1 MVAPSQPNL
10 KFYIIMQLDFLTYT
24 ETREA
29 QQLNFLDDKNR
40 VHIQKCDKRDVE
52 KFFASITEDEIID
65 HSLVWSKLKCT
76 NDMEV
81 FQRWLF
87 AFCSV
92 HTSYESNM
100 RGYLA
105 IKDFTE
111 WFNRDDVL
119 KQKLIESGV
128 GMYNNRTKFIS
139 QFATKFWQNPNL
151 FKFKKDH
158 NKFDWAD
165 FRDGL
170 VKDILG
176 LGLAKVSFAL
186 EMIYT
191 FDAKVMCADT
201 HLFQAYGL
209 DQSKHLSEYQKIE
222 NHWIEFSAMYNV
234 PSAIARAIYW
244 NRKKG
249 EKDCYYWAKVLDN
262 QANDASIEV

>member
-1 MVAPSQPNL
+1 
-10 KFYIIMQLDFLTYT
+10 MQLDFLSYT
-24 ETREA
+24 EKKPTE
-29 QQLNFLDDKNR
+29 QLSFLDEKNR
-40 VHIQKCDKRDVE
+40 VHIKKHNKTDVE

-65 HSLVWSKLKCT
+65 HSVVWERLKPT
-76 NDMEV
+76 NDVDV

-105 IKDFTE
+105 IKNFTE
-111 WFNRDDVL
+111 WFNKDEVL
-119 KQKLIESGV
+119 FDKLKDSGV
-128 GMYNNRTKFIS
+128 GLYNNRTKFIS
-139 QFATKFWQNPNL
+139 EFATKYWQNPNL
-151 FKFKKDH
+151 FKFKK
-158 NKFDWAD
+158 NQKWSE

-170 VKDILG
+170 VKEVLG

-191 FDAKVMCADT
+191 FEAKVMCADT

-222 NHWIEFSAMYNV
+222 NHWIEFSSMYNV

-249 EKDCYYWAKVLDN
+249 EKDCSYWADVLDN
-262 QANDASIEV
+262 DKNSFSIEV

>member
-1 MVAPSQPNL
+1 
-10 KFYIIMQLDFLTYT
+10 MQLDFLTYT

-52 KFFASITEDEIID
+52 KFFASITEDEVID
-65 HSLVWSKLKCT
+65 TSLVWQRLKCT

-119 KQKLIESGV
+119 TQKLIESGV

-139 QFATKFWQNPNL
+139 EFATKFWKNPNL
-151 FKFKKDH
+151 FKFKK
-158 NKFDWAD
+158 NQKWSE
-165 FRDGL
+165 FRDSL
-170 VKDILG
+170 ASQILG

-262 QANDASIEV
+262 QDTYASIEV

>member
-1 MVAPSQPNL
+1 MLARSVVAPSQPNL

-24 ETREA
+24 ETREPK
-29 QQLNFLDDKNR
+29 QMDFLDDKNR

-52 KFFASITEDEIID
+52 KFFASITEDEVID
-65 HSLVWSKLKCT
+65 TSLVWQRLKCT

-119 KQKLIESGV
+119 KQKLVESGV

-139 QFATKFWQNPNL
+139 EFATKFWKNPNL
-151 FKFKKDH
+151 FKFK
-158 NKFDWAD
+158 
-165 FRDGL
+165 
-170 VKDILG
+170 
-176 LGLAKVSFAL
+176 
-186 EMIYT
+186 
-191 FDAKVMCADT
+191 
-201 HLFQAYGL
+201 
-209 DQSKHLSEYQKIE
+209 
-222 NHWIEFSAMYNV
+222 
-234 PSAIARAIYW
+234 
-244 NRKKG
+244 
-249 EKDCYYWAKVLDN
+249 
-262 QANDASIEV
+262 

>member
-1 MVAPSQPNL
+1 M
-10 KFYIIMQLDFLTYT
+10 ITETQLDFLPHVAKQ
-24 ETREA
+24 EA
-29 QQLNFLDDKNR
+29 QQLSFLDESNR
-40 VHIQKCDKRDVE
+40 VHLRKFDKRDVE
-52 KFFASITEDEIID
+52 RFFESITEDEIID
-65 HSLVWSKLKCT
+65 TSLVWEKLKCT
-76 NDMEV
+76 NDMEQ

-151 FKFKKDH
+151 FKFKKDQS
-158 NKFDWAD
+158 WSD
-165 FRDGL
+165 FRNGL
-170 VKDILG
+170 VKEILG
-176 LGLAKVSFAL
+176 LGMAKVSFAL

-191 FDAKVMCADT
+191 FEAQVMCADT
-201 HLFQAYGL
+201 HLFQAYGYKQEL
-209 DQSKHLSEYQKIE
+209 HSNKYDEIE
-222 NHWIEFSAMYNV
+222 KHWIEFSAMYNV
-234 PSAIARAIYW
+234 SPAISRAIYW

-262 QANDASIEV
+262 QASDGSMKD

>member
-1 MVAPSQPNL
+1 
-10 KFYIIMQLDFLTYT
+10 MQLDFLTYT
-24 ETREA
+24 ETKEA

-40 VHIQKCDKRDVE
+40 VYIQKCDKRDVE

-65 HSLVWSKLKCT
+65 TSLVWERLKCT
-76 NDMEV
+76 NDVEV

-111 WFNRDDVL
+111 WFNRDSILID
-119 KQKLIESGV
+119 KLIESGV

-139 QFATKFWQNPNL
+139 QFAKKFWQNPNL
-151 FKFKKDH
+151 FKFKK
-158 NKFDWAD
+158 NQKWSE

-170 VKDILG
+170 VKEILG

-191 FDAKVMCADT
+191 FDAQVMCADT
-201 HLFQAYGL
+201 HLFQAYGYKQEL
-209 DQSKHLSEYQKIE
+209 HSNKYNEIE
-222 NHWIEFSAMYNV
+222 NHWVEFSAMYNV
-234 PSAIARAIYW
+234 APAIARAIYW
-244 NRKKG
+244 NRKKE

-262 QANDASIEV
+262 QANNASIEL

>member
-1 MVAPSQPNL
+1 
-10 KFYIIMQLDFLTYT
+10 MQLDFLTYT
-24 ETREA
+24 ESKPTE
-29 QQLNFLDDKNR
+29 QLSFLDEKNR
-40 VHIQKCDKRDVE
+40 VHIKKHNKTDVE

-65 HSLVWSKLKCT
+65 HSVVWERLKPT
-76 NDMEV
+76 NDVDV

-111 WFNRDDVL
+111 WFNKDDVL
-119 KQKLIESGV
+119 FDKLKGSGV
-128 GMYNNRTKFIS
+128 GLYNNRTKFIS
-139 QFATKFWQNPNL
+139 EFARKYWQNPNL
-151 FKFKKDH
+151 FKFKK
-158 NKFDWAD
+158 NQKWSE

-170 VKDILG
+170 VKEILG

-191 FDAKVMCADT
+191 FEAQVMCADT
-201 HLFQAYGL
+201 HLFQAYGYKQEL
-209 DQSKHLSEYQKIE
+209 HSNKYDEIE
-222 NHWIEFSAMYNV
+222 KHWIEFSAMYNV
-234 PSAIARAIYW
+234 SPAISRAIYW
-244 NRKKG
+244 NRKKD

-262 QANDASIEV
+262 QASDGSIKD

>member
-1 MVAPSQPNL
+1 
-10 KFYIIMQLDFLTYT
+10 MQLDFLSYT
-24 ETREA
+24 ETKPNE
-29 QQLNFLDDKNR
+29 QLSFLDEKNR
-40 VHIQKCDKRDVE
+40 IHIKKHNKEDVE

-65 HSLVWSKLKCT
+65 HSVVWERLKPT
-76 NDMEV
+76 NDVDV

-105 IKDFTE
+105 IKNFTE
-111 WFNRDDVL
+111 WFNKDDALFDKL
-119 KQKLIESGV
+119 KGSGV
-128 GMYNNRTKFIS
+128 GLYNNRTKFIS
-139 QFATKFWQNPNL
+139 EFAQKYWQNPNL
-151 FKFKKDH
+151 FKFKK
-158 NKFDWAD
+158 NQKWAE

-191 FDAKVMCADT
+191 FDCGVFCCDT
-201 HLFQAYGL
+201 HLFQAYGY
-209 DQSKHLSEYQKIE
+209 DQQLHLNKYRELE
-222 NHWIEFSAMYNV
+222 NHWIEFSSMYNV

-249 EKDCYYWAKVLDN
+249 ENDCSYWADVLDN
-262 QANDASIEV
+262 NKNSFSIEV

>member
-1 MVAPSQPNL
+1 M
-10 KFYIIMQLDFLTYT
+10 ITETQLDFLPHVAKQ
-24 ETREA
+24 EA
-29 QQLNFLDDKNR
+29 QQLSFLDESNR
-40 VHIQKCDKRDVE
+40 VHVRKFDKRDVE
-52 KFFASITEDEIID
+52 RFFESITEDEIID
-65 HSLVWSKLKCT
+65 TSLVWEKLKCT

-151 FKFKKDH
+151 FKFKKDQ
-158 NKFDWAD
+158 KWSE
-165 FRDGL
+165 FRNGL
-170 VKDILG
+170 VKEILG
-176 LGLAKVSFAL
+176 LGMAKVSFAL

-191 FDAKVMCADT
+191 FEA
-201 HLFQAYGL
+201 
-209 DQSKHLSEYQKIE
+209 
-222 NHWIEFSAMYNV
+222 
-234 PSAIARAIYW
+234 
-244 NRKKG
+244 
-249 EKDCYYWAKVLDN
+249 
-262 QANDASIEV
+262 

>member
-1 MVAPSQPNL
+1 
-10 KFYIIMQLDFLTYT
+10 MQLDFLTYT
-24 ETREA
+24 ESKPTE
-29 QQLNFLDDKNR
+29 QLSFLDEKNR
-40 VHIQKCDKRDVE
+40 VHIKKYNKTDVE

-65 HSLVWSKLKCT
+65 HCVVWENLKPT
-76 NDMEV
+76 NDVDV

-111 WFNRDDVL
+111 WFNRDEVL
-119 KQKLIESGV
+119 FNKLEGSGV
-128 GMYNNRTKFIS
+128 GLYNNRTKFIS
-139 QFATKFWQNPNL
+139 EFARKYWQNPNL
-151 FKFKKDH
+151 FKFKK
-158 NKFDWAD
+158 NQKWSE

-170 VKDILG
+170 VKEILG

-191 FDAKVMCADT
+191 FDTKVMCADT

-222 NHWIEFSAMYNV
+222 NHWVDFSSMYNV

-249 EKDCYYWAKVLDN
+249 EKDCYYWARVLDN
-262 QANDASIEV
+262 DTN

>member
-1 MVAPSQPNL
+1 MITEN
-10 KFYIIMQLDFLTYT
+10 QLDFLPHIAK
-24 ETREA
+24 REA
-29 QQLNFLDDKNR
+29 QQLSFLDESNR
-40 VHIQKCDKRDVE
+40 VHIRKFDKRDVE
-52 KFFASITEDEIID
+52 NFFASITEDEIID
-65 HSLVWSKLKCT
+65 TSLVWQKLKCT
-76 NDMEV
+76 NDMEQ

-151 FKFKKDH
+151 FKFKKDQS
-158 NKFDWAD
+158 WSD
-165 FRDGL
+165 FRNGL
-170 VKDILG
+170 VKEILG
-176 LGLAKVSFAL
+176 LGMAKVSFAL

-191 FDAKVMCADT
+191 FEAQVMCADT
-201 HLFQAYGL
+201 HLFQAYGYKQEL
-209 DQSKHLSEYQKIE
+209 HSNKYDEIE
-222 NHWIEFSAMYNV
+222 KHWIEFSAMYNV
-234 PSAIARAIYW
+234 SPAISRAIYW
-244 NRKKG
+244 NRKKD

-262 QANDASIEV
+262 QASDGSMKD

>member
-1 MVAPSQPNL
+1 
-10 KFYIIMQLDFLTYT
+10 MQLDFLSYT
-24 ETREA
+24 ETKPNE
-29 QQLNFLDDKNR
+29 QLSFLDEKNR
-40 VHIQKCDKRDVE
+40 IHIKKHNKEDVE

-65 HSLVWSKLKCT
+65 HSVVWERLKPT
-76 NDMEV
+76 NDVDV

-111 WFNRDDVL
+111 WFNKDDVL
-119 KQKLIESGV
+119 FDKLKGSGV
-128 GMYNNRTKFIS
+128 GLYNNRTKFIS
-139 QFATKFWQNPNL
+139 EFAQKYWQNPNL
-151 FKFKKDH
+151 FKFKK
-158 NKFDWAD
+158 NQKWAE

-191 FDAKVMCADT
+191 FDCGVFCCDT
-201 HLFQAYGL
+201 HLFQAYGY
-209 DQSKHLSEYQKIE
+209 DQQLHLNKYRELE
-222 NHWIEFSAMYNV
+222 NHWIEFSSMYNV

-249 EKDCYYWAKVLDN
+249 ENDCSYWADVLDN
-262 QANDASIEV
+262 NKNSFSIEV